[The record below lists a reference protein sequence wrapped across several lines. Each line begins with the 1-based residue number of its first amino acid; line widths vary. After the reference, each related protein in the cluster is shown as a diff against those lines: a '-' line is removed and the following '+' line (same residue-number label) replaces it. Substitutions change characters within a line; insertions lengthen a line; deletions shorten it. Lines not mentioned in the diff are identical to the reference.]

1 MSEEKLWCECKLGP
15 SIGML
20 SSPRFSLAIGATEPQ
35 AVSVIHVQLSTL
47 HSFSFPIAEG
57 RRLVAQVLRSSH

>member
-1 MSEEKLWCECKLGP
+1 MSEEKLWCECMLGL

-35 AVSVIHVQLSTL
+35 AASVIHVQLSTL
-47 HSFSFPIAEG
+47 QSFSFPIAEG

>member
-1 MSEEKLWCECKLGP
+1 MLWCECMLIL

-20 SSPRFSLAIGATEPQ
+20 SSPRFSLAIGATKPL

-47 HSFSFPIAEG
+47 HSFSFPIAVSMQ
-57 RRLVAQVLRSSH
+57 LVAQVLQSFRW

>member
-1 MSEEKLWCECKLGP
+1 MLWCECMLIL

-35 AVSVIHVQLSTL
+35 AASVIHVQLSTL
-47 HSFSFPIAEG
+47 HSSSFPTVEG
-57 RRLVAQVLRSSH
+57 MQPVAQVLQSSHW